1 MEVCSQQEWDEVIA
15 LAKEKAEEGDV
26 KAMASTVQN
35 ILNNAIIIHG
45 GFPQST

>member
-26 KAMASTVQN
+26 KAMAS
-35 ILNNAIIIHG
+35 IAHFLRIPIA
-45 GFPQST
+45 